1 MSLILPPGY
10 KPTTAANG
18 TVVFHTHERY
28 KFWHDLRF
36 PGDIARAIVVAQR
49 DGKRGPRQPEQC
61 PNRDCRVCHPSQED
75 QDRIARG
82 HHLD

>member
-10 KPTTAANG
+10 KTNTAAAG
-18 TVVFHTHERY
+18 SVAVTHERY
-28 KFWHDLRF
+28 RWWHDLRY

-49 DGKRGPRQPEQC
+49 DGKKGPRQPEQC
-61 PNRDCRVCHPSQED
+61 PNRDCRVCHPSVED

-82 HHLD
+82 HHIQ